1 MSDSTSSCSDS
12 CHCATSTASAPTT
25 TGTHISEFQV
35 AKMDCGA
42 EERLVRLALEGMAQ
56 VRGLT
61 FDLPRRELQVYHDG
75 AIDPVTDKLLAL
87 GLGAQWQSTTEAT
100 AETAKPTP
108 TSDPATAAREGRTL
122 RLLLAINAAMFA
134 LELIA
139 GWIAESTG
147 LIADSLDMFA
157 DAAVYGV
164 ALWCVGKGAQMQL
177 RSARLAGGLQL
188 ALAIGLLFEVVRR
201 LLFGSEP
208 LSSMMIGVSA
218 IALVANIS
226 CLWMLSPHKE
236 GGAHMRASW
245 IFSANDVLA
254 NIGVIAAGIL
264 VAVTGSRYPDLI
276 IGTVVGV
283 LVLHGARRI
292 LALRA

>member
-1 MSDSTSSCSDS
+1 MSDSTSSCSGS
-12 CHCATSTASAPTT
+12 CHCPTSTASAPTT
-25 TGTHISEFQV
+25 AATGTQISEFHV

-42 EERLVRLALEGMAQ
+42 EERLVRLALEGMAE

-61 FDLPRRELQVYHDG
+61 FDLPRRELHVYHDG

-108 TSDPATAAREGRTL
+108 TSDPAAAAREGRTL

-164 ALWCVGKGAQMQL
+164 ALW
-177 RSARLAGGLQL
+177 
-188 ALAIGLLFEVVRR
+188 
-201 LLFGSEP
+201 
-208 LSSMMIGVSA
+208 
-218 IALVANIS
+218 
-226 CLWMLSPHKE
+226 
-236 GGAHMRASW
+236 
-245 IFSANDVLA
+245 
-254 NIGVIAAGIL
+254 
-264 VAVTGSRYPDLI
+264 
-276 IGTVVGV
+276 
-283 LVLHGARRI
+283 
-292 LALRA
+292 